1 MDMRQCTLYVRLYKR
16 TTIESKKTVTIGEIA
31 DILGPSDVKSKVE
44 TMKIFHIPNTNQ
56 KKNAFYVVPIIDV
69 IQKILKEYPN
79 ADIQSVGDP
88 DAVIE
93 YHYKVEKPKDV
104 LEWIKVVIVCI
115 IIFAG
120 AFVCIMAYN
129 TDVSLAKTFISIH
142 QMITGEE
149 VDQPYFL
156 TVPYSLGIAIG
167 VVIFFNHF
175 GKKKVTEDPTPMQ
188 IEMATYETSAED
200 SEIAAITDKRRG
212 EP

>member
-16 TTIESKKTVTIGEIA
+16 TTIQVKKSVTIGEIA
-31 DILGPSDVKSKVE
+31 DILGPPDIKSKVE
-44 TMKIFHIPNTNQ
+44 TMKIFHIPDTT
-56 KKNAFYVVPIIDV
+56 KNSCYVVPIMKL
-69 IQKILKEYPN
+69 IQTILKEYPN
-79 ADIQSVGDP
+79 ADVQSVGDP

-93 YHYKVEKPKDV
+93 YHHQVIKTKDF
-104 LEWIKVVIVCI
+104 LEWLKVVIVCI

-129 TDVSLAKTFISIH
+129 TDVSLAKTFVAIH

-156 TVPYSLGIAIG
+156 SVPYSIGISIG
-167 VVIFFNHF
+167 VFIFFNHF
-175 GKKKVTEDPTPMQ
+175 GHKKITEDPTPMQ
-188 IEMATYETSAED
+188 IEMSTYEEDAEKC
-200 SEIAAITDKRRG
+200 EISSITDDRRG

>member
-16 TTIESKKTVTIGEIA
+16 TTIQVKKSVTIGEIA
-31 DILGPSDVKSKVE
+31 DILGPDDIKSKVE
-44 TMKIFHIPNTNQ
+44 TMKIFYIPDTT
-56 KKNAFYVVPIIDV
+56 KNSRYVIPIMKL
-69 IQKILKEYPN
+69 IQTILKEYPN
-79 ADIQSVGDP
+79 ADVQSVGDP

-93 YHYKVEKPKDV
+93 YHHKKIETKNFM
-104 LEWIKVVIVCI
+104 EWLKVVIVCI

-129 TDVSLAKTFISIH
+129 TDVSLAKTFVTIH

-149 VDQPYFL
+149 VNQPYFL
-156 TVPYSLGIAIG
+156 TVPYSLGISVG

-175 GKKKVTEDPTPMQ
+175 GKKKITEDPTPMQ
-188 IEMATYETSAED
+188 IEMSTYEEDAE
-200 SEIAAITDKRRG
+200 SCEISSITDDRRG